1 MSLKSTSVVLIA
13 FVVALTSF
21 GSFAEKFPSF
31 NKQRDMSK
39 ILYRALTSNG
49 LETAVRLDGKN
60 YNVTIS
66 ADVFSKLFVDAGFAE
81 PLNKLQAQFV
91 TESDMR
97 AWLAFYSEG
106 LESKTLTFK
115 RKAYDKAIKKLTP
128 AATPTEAEI
137 TEFLGELNTKAKT
150 LKASNANVIDEL
162 EELTELDKKIGLFKK
177 TTLSADGKTQTYAVT
192 IGGVSKT
199 FTLTKV

>member
-1 MSLKSTSVVLIA
+1 MSLKSTSVVLVA

-21 GSFAEKFPSF
+21 GSFAAKFPSF
-31 NKQRDMSK
+31 NQQNDISK

-60 YNVTIS
+60 YKVTIS
-66 ADVFSKLFVDAGFAE
+66 ADVFSKLFVDMFFAE
-81 PLNKLQAQFV
+81 PLLKLQANFV

-128 AATPTEAEI
+128 GEIPTEAEI
-137 TEFLGELNTKAKT
+137 TEFLGELKTKAT
-150 LKASNANVIDEL
+150 ALTAAERDQL
-162 EELTELDKKIGLFKK
+162 EELTELDKKTGLFTK